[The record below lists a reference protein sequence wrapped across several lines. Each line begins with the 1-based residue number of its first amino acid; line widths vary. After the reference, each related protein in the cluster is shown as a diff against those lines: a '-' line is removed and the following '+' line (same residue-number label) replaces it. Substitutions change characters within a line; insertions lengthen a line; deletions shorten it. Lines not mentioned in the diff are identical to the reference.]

1 MESLSEFFF
10 LVRSHLTAWRE
21 RLEDP
26 ERVLH
31 QWICDQ
37 EEELECLRHLV
48 AAVMADETSLRQAL
62 DRAVADEAEW
72 RLRATDARERRDL
85 DALERCE
92 SEAVFAS
99 ARAAGVRVEL
109 DGLSREASRLQ
120 ASFRELESSLRQA
133 RHRRTLLVARM
144 ASAQTNDRFHRALDR
159 ATGDSASAEF
169 GRLERDVERA
179 EALNSAY
186 DRLSRRPPDADAARL
201 SLAINER
208 RQRLEA
214 ELEVLQR
221 RTGDIDP
228 AGG

>member
-1 MESLSEFFF
+1 MESLGEFFF

-37 EEELECLRHLV
+37 EEEIECLRHLV
-48 AAVMADETSLRQAL
+48 AAVMADEASLRQAL
-62 DRAVADEAEW
+62 DRAVADGAEW
-72 RLRATDARERRDL
+72 RLRASDARERRDL

-92 SEAVFAS
+92 TEASFAS
-99 ARAAGVRVEL
+99 ERGAGLRAEL
-109 DGLSREASRLQ
+109 ERLSQEASRLHT
-120 ASFRELESSLRQA
+120 SFRELESSLRQA

-144 ASAQTNDRFHRALDR
+144 ASAQTSDRFHRAVDR
-159 ATGDSASAEF
+159 ATGDSTSAEF
-169 GRLERDVERA
+169 ARLERDVERA

-186 DRLSRRPPDADAARL
+186 DRLSRRSSDPDAGRL
-201 SLAINER
+201 SMDVDER
-208 RQRLEA
+208 RRRLEA
-214 ELEVLQR
+214 ELEALQR
-221 RTGDIDP
+221 RTGDFNS